1 MTIQINT
8 DKNLSVHEAFQAQL
22 DGLLSEE
29 LSRFSEHITRLE
41 VHLSD
46 ENGSKQGQNDK
57 RCMIEARLE
66 GRQPIAVTANAN
78 DYELAV
84 SGAIEKLKASLDTIE
99 GKLRNHYNNEQLTT
113 ELLTTNFKLTK

>member
-8 DKNLSVHEAFQAQL
+8 DNNLNVHEAFGSKL
-22 DGLLSEE
+22 DDLLSEE

-46 ENGSKQGQNDK
+46 ENGSKDGLNDK
-57 RCMIEARLE
+57 RCLLEARLE
-66 GRQPIAVTANAN
+66 GRQPIVVTERAN

-84 SGAIEKLKASLDTIE
+84 SGAIKKLKTSLDKIV
-99 GKLRNHYNNEQLTT
+99 GKLKHH
-113 ELLTTNFKLTK
+113 